1 MRRRAKE
8 TPERIMLTLEVFIG
22 TISTL
27 AVLAT
32 GAFFWILS
40 EIRSER
46 QERRSEREADRK
58 QSQAE
63 REEDKKLWQAA
74 REEDRNL
81 WQTAREEDQR
91 ERRAD
96 TQRILEAI
104 YFHRHDPNT
113 GQSVFYPP
121 TPAPP
126 AAD

>member
-1 MRRRAKE
+1 
-8 TPERIMLTLEVFIG
+8 MLTLEVFIG

-58 QSQAE
+58 RSQVE
-63 REEDKKLWQAA
+63 REEDRRLWQTA
-74 REEDRNL
+74 REEDRRL
-81 WQTAREEDQR
+81 WQTAREEDQKRWQAEREEDRR

-113 GQSVFYPP
+113 GEAVFYPP
-121 TPAPP
+121 APNTS
-126 AAD
+126 AD

>member
-1 MRRRAKE
+1 
-8 TPERIMLTLEVFIG
+8 MLTLEVFIG

-63 REEDKKLWQAA
+63 READQKRWQAE
-74 REEDRNL
+74 RDEDR
-81 WQTAREEDQR
+81 R

-104 YFHRHDPNT
+104 YFHRHDPDT

>member
-1 MRRRAKE
+1 
-8 TPERIMLTLEVFIG
+8 MLTLEVFIG

-40 EIRSER
+40 EIRAER

-58 QSQAE
+58 RQQAE
-63 REEDKKLWQAA
+63 REED
-74 REEDRNL
+74 RRL
-81 WQTAREEDQR
+81 WQTAREEDQKRWQAEREEDRR

-113 GQSVFYPP
+113 GEAVFYPP